1 MESKKKFIRIS
12 ANRVIFTSFAVDF
25 LDVILS
31 LVVAILSGSV
41 VMLSQVLEG
50 IADLAASGLLLVGLQ
65 RSSLRADRAHPF
77 GHGREIYFWTLLA
90 GLLMFGI
97 TASFSIFFGW
107 RRFLHPEPI
116 HNLNLAFLVLGI
128 TLITNGYAFWL
139 SLKRILKNRGIKKTV
154 QLFFHSSLIETK
166 ATFILDLM
174 GSAASLLGIIS
185 LLIYQITN
193 DLRFD
198 GLGAIAIGVTTGI
211 FAYFLILSIKDLLI
225 GKSASLEAEAAI
237 RKATMKVKEV
247 KNVLDLKT
255 MHIGSEK
262 LLVNLEVHLTNNL
275 TTDQIE
281 KLVDKIKEN
290 ILKEV
295 PAVKHI
301 QVELETP
308 GK

>member
-1 MESKKKFIRIS
+1 MESKKKFIRVS
-12 ANRVIFTSFAVDF
+12 TYRVIFTSFAVDF
-25 LDVILS
+25 IDVILS
-31 LVVAILSGSV
+31 LIVAILSGSV

-65 RSSLRADRAHPF
+65 RSSLRANRGHPF
-77 GHGREIYFWTLLA
+77 GYGREIYFWTLLA

-97 TASFSIFFGW
+97 TASFSIYFGW
-107 RRFLHPEPI
+107 RRFLNPEPI
-116 HNLNLAFLVLGI
+116 HNLFLAFLVLGI
-128 TLITNGYAFWL
+128 TLITNVYAFWL

-166 ATFILDLM
+166 TTFILDLM
-174 GSAASLLGIIS
+174 GTAASLLGIIS
-185 LLIYQITN
+185 LLTYQITK

-198 GLGAIAIGVTTGI
+198 GLGAIAIGIMTAI

-237 RKATMKVKEV
+237 RKATMRVKEV

-262 LLVNLEVHLTNNL
+262 LLVNMEVHLTNNL

-290 ILKEV
+290 IAKEV

-301 QVELETP
+301 QVELEAP
-308 GK
+308 SK